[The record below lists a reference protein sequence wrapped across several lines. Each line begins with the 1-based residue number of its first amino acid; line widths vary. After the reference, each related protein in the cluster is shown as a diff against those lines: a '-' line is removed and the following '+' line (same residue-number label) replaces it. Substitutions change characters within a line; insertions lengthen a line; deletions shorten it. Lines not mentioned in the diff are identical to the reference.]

1 MKAHVELD
9 KNRELLVTGFNKFAS
24 SSLYGFFT
32 LTFFLVLLLTGL
44 WTTDYFMQAVAPR
57 IISAIIGFMFTLI
70 SSIVAIIIALFI
82 PDKREFLSE
91 VIDLYHQNDYRM
103 AITFVVLLLPI
114 SRYLTRTLNR
124 LITSY
129 SSRNLVFAVLCCVS
143 GVCMISL
150 ITYLSAK
157 EYWPAYAFSFSV
169 AGLIFLL
176 LHIETKGKELSTR
189 NFIYENDPLIS
200 RYQ

>member
-1 MKAHVELD
+1 MKTHVELD
-9 KNRELLVTGFNKFAS
+9 DNRELLVTEFNKYAS
-24 SSLYGFFT
+24 KSLYSVLA
-32 LTFFLVLLLTGL
+32 LTSFLGVLLIGL

-57 IISAIIGFMFTLI
+57 ILSAIIGFLFTLI
-70 SSIVAIIIALFI
+70 SSIVALIIALFI
-82 PDKREFLSE
+82 PEKREFLRE
-91 VIDLYHQNDYRM
+91 VFILYHQNDYRM

-129 SSRNLVFAVLCCVS
+129 SLRNSVFAVLCCVS
-143 GVCMISL
+143 GICMISL

>member
-24 SSLYGFFT
+24 SSLYGIFT

-44 WTTDYFMQAVAPR
+44 CTTDYFMQAVAPR

-70 SSIVAIIIALFI
+70 SSIVALIIALFI
-82 PDKREFLSE
+82 PEKRIFLSE

-103 AITFVVLLLPI
+103 AITFVVLFLPV
-114 SRYLTRTLNR
+114 SRYLTRTINR
-124 LITSY
+124 IVTSY
-129 SSRNLVFAVLCCVS
+129 SSRNSAFVISSCVS
-143 GVCMISL
+143 GICMISL
-150 ITYLSAK
+150 TTYLSAK
-157 EYWPAYAFSFSV
+157 EYWPAYAFSFCV
-169 AGLIFLL
+169 AGLFFLL

-200 RYQ
+200 KYQ